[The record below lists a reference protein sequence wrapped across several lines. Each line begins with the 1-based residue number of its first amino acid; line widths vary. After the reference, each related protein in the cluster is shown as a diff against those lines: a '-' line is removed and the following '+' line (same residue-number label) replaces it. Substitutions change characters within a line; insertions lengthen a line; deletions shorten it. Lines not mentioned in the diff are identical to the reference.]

1 MKDIKIQDDAKILI
15 VDDDKINI
23 SLFERALRNDY
34 TLCTAEDGET
44 ALTLIREE
52 QPDLVLLDVMM
63 PGMSGFEVLRV
74 MKTLP
79 GIAEIPVIFVTALDR
94 GESESE
100 GLELG
105 AVDYIH
111 KPFDVALTKLRI
123 RNHVEHKLQRDQ
135 FKRQNL
141 ELEAT
146 LTRIKRLEG
155 IISICMYCKQIR
167 NSDKSWQ
174 QMEVYIS
181 EHSEAQFSHGICPS
195 CKDEHF
201 PDLKSHSTS
210 DEKIHK

>member
-1 MKDIKIQDDAKILI
+1 MINEKIQGKAKILI

-23 SLFERALRNDY
+23 SLFERALHKDY
-34 TLCTAEDGET
+34 DLCSADNGET
-44 ALTLIREE
+44 ALTLMCEE
-52 QPDLVLLDVMM
+52 RPDLVLLDVMM
-63 PGMSGFEVLRV
+63 PGMSGFEVIRA

-79 GIAEIPVIFVTALDR
+79 GVAELPVIFVTALDH

-123 RNHVEHKLQRDQ
+123 RNHVERKQQRDQ
-135 FKRQNL
+135 LKQQKL
-141 ELEAT
+141 ELEGT
-146 LTRIKRLEG
+146 LARIKRLEG

-167 NSDKSWQ
+167 NSDQAWQ
-174 QMEVYIS
+174 QIEVYIS
-181 EHSEAQFSHGICPS
+181 EHSEAEFSHGICPS

-201 PDLKSHSTS
+201 PNFKFRSTP
-210 DEKIHK
+210 DEKTSK